1 PGPRLSHAFTFS
13 MAQRLKLAEGSKM
26 HRRTFL
32 TGIGA
37 VASVKGG
44 SQPLVSPKSTSHMPP
59 RKVIVGTM
67 MQSFWGEHPG
77 LEKRLDQL
85 AVIID
90 RMSEESKRQYGRD
103 LDLAI

>member
-1 PGPRLSHAFTFS
+1 MDG
-13 MAQRLKLAEGSKM
+13 K
-26 HRRTFL
+26 TFL
-32 TGIGA
+32 AGGGA
-37 VASVKGG
+37 AGGAKGG
-44 SQPLVSPKSTSHMPP
+44 PQPPVRPKSTSHMPP

-90 RMSEESKRQYGRD
+90 RMSEESKRKYGRD
-103 LDLAI
+103 LDLAILPETPITAQATGHPLSRSQTF